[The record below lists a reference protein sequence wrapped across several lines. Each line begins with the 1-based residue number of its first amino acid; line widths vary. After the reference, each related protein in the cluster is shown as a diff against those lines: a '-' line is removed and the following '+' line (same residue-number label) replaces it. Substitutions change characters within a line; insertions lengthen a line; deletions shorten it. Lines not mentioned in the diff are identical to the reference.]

1 MKKSIWIMLIVMGV
15 IIIDQVLKIYI
26 KTHMGYGEGFKIL
39 GFNWA
44 RIYFVENEG
53 MAYGMKIGGQYGKL
67 ILSLFRIVMVGFL
80 GVLIYRFIRSGE
92 KMSLL
97 ISFSLI
103 MAGALG
109 NIIDSAFYG
118 LIFSETPEFHGEIAR
133 LVPFGEGYSSF
144 LHGKVVDMFYFP
156 MINTYLPEWVPIWG
170 GERFVFFQP
179 VFNVADSSI
188 TIGVV
193 SLLLFNRK
201 FFTASKKDEKK
212 EENTGIN

>member
-1 MKKSIWIMLIVMGV
+1 
-15 IIIDQVLKIYI
+15 
-26 KTHMGYGEGFKIL
+26 
-39 GFNWA
+39 
-44 RIYFVENEG
+44 
-53 MAYGMKIGGQYGKL
+53 
-67 ILSLFRIVMVGFL
+67 MVGFL
-80 GVLIYRFIRSGE
+80 GVLIYRFIKSGE

-103 MAGALG
+103 MAGAIG
-109 NIIDSAFYG
+109 NIVDSAFYG

-156 MINTYLPEWVPIWG
+156 MINTYLPEWIPIWG

-188 TIGVV
+188 TIGVAT
-193 SLLLFNRK
+193 LLLFNSK

-212 EENTGIN
+212 EENTGISEPKLIS

>member
-1 MKKSIWIMLIVMGV
+1 MLIVMGV

-92 KMSLL
+92 K
-97 ISFSLI
+97 
-103 MAGALG
+103 
-109 NIIDSAFYG
+109 
-118 LIFSETPEFHGEIAR
+118 
-133 LVPFGEGYSSF
+133 
-144 LHGKVVDMFYFP
+144 
-156 MINTYLPEWVPIWG
+156 
-170 GERFVFFQP
+170 
-179 VFNVADSSI
+179 
-188 TIGVV
+188 
-193 SLLLFNRK
+193 
-201 FFTASKKDEKK
+201 
-212 EENTGIN
+212 